1 MSINIMV
8 VDDEPKINEIICA
21 YLIKEKYNV
30 FSAFSGNEALEI
42 FLENEIDLIILD
54 LMLPDLSGEEV
65 CRQIKEKSDI
75 PVIMLTAKTQE
86 EDILNGFKIGSDD
99 YILKPF
105 SPKLLVARVN
115 AVLNRTK
122 SLRKSDEDIYSYNNE
137 DLIVDINNYE
147 VKKKDE
153 SIFLTPSEFKILK
166 ILIENPKKIFTRNE
180 LLDIAFSEDTE
191 VYDRTIDSHIKNLRA
206 KIEDNKK
213 IPVYIK
219 TIYGV
224 GYRFGGE
231 SDL

>member
-30 FSAFSGNEALEI
+30 FPVFSGNKALEL
-42 FLENEIDLIILD
+42 FWENEIDLIILD

-65 CRQIKEKSDI
+65 CKQIKAKSDI

-86 EDILNGFKIGSDD
+86 DDILNGFKIGSDD

-122 SLRKSDEDIYSYNNE
+122 SLRENDNYTFSYNNG
-137 DLIVDINNYE
+137 DLVININDYE
-147 VKKKDE
+147 VKKKE
-153 SIFLTPSEFKILK
+153 EIIFLTPSEFKILK

-180 LLDIAFSEDTE
+180 LLDIAFNEDTE

-213 IPVYIK
+213 VPLYVK